1 MLEKYKEKFINFL
14 NKTEKYKLN
23 VYIYA
28 FLLYFFL
35 YFLITIPQISK
46 DAEHNILFDVAN
58 KFSNNKI
65 VIISIFIVILCV
77 LITFSIYFVKKIDK
91 FSISK
96 QIYIILG
103 TLTVLFIYICIT
115 ILTFYKSLTNISG
128 MSITKYIFYGY
139 SYMLYFIMIYLF
151 FYNIEKKINMEFII
165 SVLMIVLFFAFYY
178 IFNYT
183 SLKKVYYQLQNYDY
197 STLSINCFVNGNQ
210 NERFI
215 NQDNKEQSTISNES
229 IQLKEIA
236 AKYGDNYLKTDGNI
250 PISFY
255 NNKSK
260 TYQDLIL
267 ADFYYPGSYYS
278 YLADT
283 PLNGTPSLTALELTL
298 TKFKARILHLDI
310 YSDLS
315 DNHDTNANPV
325 VSCKNMNPNGVPLK
339 LMDCLSTIKKYGWME
354 SHPKKSYPIFLY
366 LNFEFDESEAMYIK
380 IYNLLMGTFSKNLID
395 KKYSFSGRNGTF
407 SFSKAKMKDCLN
419 KIIILTNR
427 YPTKT
432 ILDEIINGCSN
443 DLSHDFNM
451 KLYKETYSNYD
462 KLGISQDYNKNDLI
476 NQSKLFTTFF
486 YSEPNALYKNNNQA
500 KAGLFNPSFQ
510 DCAQYGIQ
518 SSLMYLFLPDDNLNK
533 WYHFFKNKNNF
544 DPVLKDEV
552 LRFIESPPFEP
563 VKQNPILGLQK
574 PQKYCVIPGLIET
587 HKSNLSGQLTNNS
600 CNTK

>member
-486 YSEPNALYKNNNQA
+486 YSEPN
-500 KAGLFNPSFQ
+500 
-510 DCAQYGIQ
+510 DIQ
-518 SSLMYLFLPDDNLNK
+518 
-533 WYHFFKNKNNF
+533 
-544 DPVLKDEV
+544 
-552 LRFIESPPFEP
+552 
-563 VKQNPILGLQK
+563 
-574 PQKYCVIPGLIET
+574 
-587 HKSNLSGQLTNNS
+587 
-600 CNTK
+600 

>member
-1 MLEKYKEKFINFL
+1 MFEKFKEKFIHFL
-14 NKTEKYKLN
+14 DKTEKYKLN
-23 VYIYA
+23 IYIYT
-28 FLLYFFL
+28 FLIYFFL

-91 FSISK
+91 FSITA

-103 TLTVLFIYICIT
+103 SLTVLFIYMCIN
-115 ILTFYKSLTNISG
+115 ILTFYKSLINIS
-128 MSITKYIFYGY
+128 SSIITKYIFYVY
-139 SYMLYFIMIYLF
+139 SFILYFIMISLF
-151 FYNIEKKINMEFII
+151 FYNIEKKINMEFIV
-165 SVLMIVLFFAFYY
+165 SVLMIVLFFVFYY

-183 SLKKVYYQLQNYDY
+183 SLKKVYFQLQNYDY
-197 STLSINCFVNGNQ
+197 STLSINCFVNGTQ
-210 NERFI
+210 NERYV
-215 NQDNKEQSTISNES
+215 NQNNQYQSNTSEKS

-236 AKYGDNYLKTDGNI
+236 AKYGDSYLKTDGNI

-283 PLNGTPSLTALELTL
+283 PLNGTPSLNALKLTL
-298 TKFKARILHLDI
+298 TQFKARILHLDI
-310 YSDLS
+310 YSDLI
-315 DNHDTNANPV
+315 DNHDSNANPV
-325 VSCKNMNPNGVPLK
+325 VRCKNMNSNGVPLK
-339 LMDCLSTIKKYGWME
+339 LMDCLSIIKKYGWME
-354 SHPKKSYPIFLY
+354 SQQNKSYPIFLY

-380 IYNLLMGTFSKNLID
+380 IYNLLMNTFSKNLID

-407 SFSKAKMKDCLN
+407 SFSKAKIKECFN

-432 ILDEIINGCSN
+432 VLDEIINGCSN
-443 DLSHDFNM
+443 DLNHDFNM

-563 VKQNPILGLQK
+563 VKQNPVLGLQK

-587 HKSNLSGQLTNNS
+587 NKSNLSGQSTNNS
-600 CNTK
+600 CN

>member
-1 MLEKYKEKFINFL
+1 MLEKYKEKFILFL
-14 NKTEKYKLN
+14 DKTEKYKLN
-23 VYIYA
+23 VYVYA

-46 DAEHNILFDVAN
+46 DSEHNILFDVAN

-65 VIISIFIVILCV
+65 VIISILIVILCV

-91 FSISK
+91 FSISI

-103 TLTVLFIYICIT
+103 ALTVLFIYMCIT
-115 ILTFYKSLTNISG
+115 ILTFYKSLTNIS
-128 MSITKYIFYGY
+128 SSIITKYIFYGY
-139 SYMLYFIMIYLF
+139 SYILYFIMISLF
-151 FYNIEKKINMEFII
+151 FYNIEKKINIEFII

-183 SLKKVYYQLQNYDY
+183 SLKKVYYQLQKYDY
-197 STLSINCFVNGNQ
+197 STLAINCFVNRNK

-215 NQDNKEQSTISNES
+215 NQDNKEQSANES
-229 IQLKEIA
+229 TQLKEIA
-236 AKYGDNYLKTDGNI
+236 AKYGDSYLKTDGNI

-255 NNKSK
+255 NSISK

-283 PLNGTPSLTALELTL
+283 PLNGTPSLNALKLTL
-298 TKFKARILHLDI
+298 TQFKARILHLDI
-310 YSDLS
+310 YSDLQ
-315 DNHDTNANPV
+315 DNHDINAKPV
-325 VSCKNMNPNGVPLK
+325 VRCKNMNPNGVPLK
-339 LMDCLSTIKKYGWME
+339 LMDCLSTIKKYGWMQ
-354 SHPKKSYPIFLY
+354 SQQNKSYPIFLY
-366 LNFEFDESEAMYIK
+366 LKFEFDESEAMYIK
-380 IYNLLMGTFSKNLID
+380 IYNLLMETFSKNLID

-407 SFSKAKMKDCLN
+407 SFSKAKIKDCLN
-419 KIIILTNR
+419 KIIILTNK

-451 KLYKETYSNYD
+451 RLYKETYSNYD

-486 YSEPNALYKNNNQA
+486 YSEPNPIYKNNNQA

-533 WYHFFKNKNNF
+533 WYQFFKNKNNF
-544 DPVLKDEV
+544 DPVLKDEI
-552 LRFIESPPFEP
+552 LRFIETPPFEP

-574 PQKYCVIPGLIET
+574 PQKYCLIPGLMET
-587 HKSNLSGQLTNNS
+587 NKSNLSDKSTNNS
-600 CNTK
+600 CNT